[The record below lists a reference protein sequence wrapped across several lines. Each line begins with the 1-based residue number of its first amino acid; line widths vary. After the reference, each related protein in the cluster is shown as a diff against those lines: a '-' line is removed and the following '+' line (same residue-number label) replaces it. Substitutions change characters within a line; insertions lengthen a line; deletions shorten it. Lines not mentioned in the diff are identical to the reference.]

1 MASMPEGSE
10 TADPDGVMLEPAED
24 ASASDTQRWFTFLPF
39 MEVHTHMQAAALR
52 LHPGRKLAI
61 PPRSAQLKHSTKIR
75 TATTRDAP
83 DSYKFDLAQV
93 WKMHSPSSYTTPYG
107 FRRALTGENQD
118 SPTPELDVRK
128 YPSLEILRF
137 FDSDRRTVVKF
148 RPLMSAEDILRF
160 LLSDFARKGQCDELF
175 EDPAHLEPASTTPRL
190 PRWPEVLPAAEAG
203 KSQQVKIEPVKTE
216 AAKTEA
222 VKAEPFK
229 TEIVKAE
236 PVKAEPGLAEQ
247 HPRAQS
253 SPRSV
258 FGSSCLARMREA
270 EQHFATLAEIEDR
283 EGPARQRD
291 YHKRRKLSIAVM
303 RSISKTLFDA
313 NKVVL
318 DATLART

>member
-1 MASMPEGSE
+1 MASMAYGSE

-24 ASASDTQRWFTFLPF
+24 AASDTQRWFTYLPF
-39 MEVHTHMQAAALR
+39 MEVHTHLQAAALR
-52 LHPGRKLAI
+52 LYPGRKLSI

-160 LLSDFARKGQCDELF
+160 LLSDFARKGQCDEIF
-175 EDPAHLEPASTTPRL
+175 EDPAPHPAPHPAPVNPAPANPEPASTTPRL
-190 PRWPEVLPAAEAG
+190 HSLPERPPA
-203 KSQQVKIEPVKTE
+203 PL
-216 AAKTEA
+216 
-222 VKAEPFK
+222 
-229 TEIVKAE
+229 
-236 PVKAEPGLAEQ
+236 KAEPGLAEQ
-247 HPRAQS
+247 HPRGQS

-270 EQHFATLAEIEDR
+270 EQHFATLADIEDR
-283 EGPARQRD
+283 EGPAGPARQQD
-291 YHKRRKLSIAVM
+291 AHKRRKLSIAVM
-303 RSISKTLFDA
+303 RSISRTLFDA
-313 NKVVL
+313 NKLVL
-318 DATLART
+318 DTTLARA

>member
-24 ASASDTQRWFTFLPF
+24 ASASDMHRWFTFLPF

-190 PRWPEVLPAAEAG
+190 PRWPEVLPAAEAA
-203 KSQQVKIEPVKTE
+203 KAE
-216 AAKTEA
+216 AAKA
-222 VKAEPFK
+222 QPVKAEL
-229 TEIVKAE
+229 
-236 PVKAEPGLAEQ
+236 VKAEPGLAEQ

-270 EQHFATLAEIEDR
+270 EQHFVTLAEIEDR

-313 NKVVL
+313 NKLVL